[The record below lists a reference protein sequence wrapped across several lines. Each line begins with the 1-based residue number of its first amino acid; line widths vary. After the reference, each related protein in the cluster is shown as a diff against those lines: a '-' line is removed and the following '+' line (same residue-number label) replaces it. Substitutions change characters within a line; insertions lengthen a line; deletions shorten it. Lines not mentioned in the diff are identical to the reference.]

1 MGNPAIMEIKA
12 ADWAEQ
18 VEKSSLP
25 VLVDFWA
32 PWCGPCRAIA
42 PVLDQLA
49 TELAGKIKICK
60 VNVDDA
66 QDLAAKFNVM
76 SIPTMLVVK
85 GGVVQEQMVGA
96 LPKGTLLGKLSRH
109 I

>member
-1 MGNPAIMEIKA
+1 
-12 ADWAEQ
+12 
-18 VEKSSLP
+18 
-25 VLVDFWA
+25 
-32 PWCGPCRAIA
+32 
-42 PVLDQLA
+42 
-49 TELAGKIKICK
+49 
-60 VNVDDA
+60 
-66 QDLAAKFNVM
+66 M

>member
-1 MGNPAIMEIKA
+1 MGNPAILEIKA

>member
-1 MGNPAIMEIKA
+1 MGNSAIIEVKA
-12 ADWAEQ
+12 GDWEAQ
-18 VEKSSLP
+18 VEKATLP

-49 TELAGKIKICK
+49 VELAGKLKICK
-60 VNVDDA
+60 VNVDEA
-66 QDLAAKFNVM
+66 PELAAKFNIM
-76 SIPTMLVVK
+76 SIPTMLVIK

-96 LPKGTLLGKLSRH
+96 LPKGSLLGKLSQH